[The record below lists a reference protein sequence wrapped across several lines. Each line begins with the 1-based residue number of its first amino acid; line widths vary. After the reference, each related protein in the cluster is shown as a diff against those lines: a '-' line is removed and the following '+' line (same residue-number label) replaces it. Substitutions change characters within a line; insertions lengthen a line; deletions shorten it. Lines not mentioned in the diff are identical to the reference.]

1 MNAKEFLN
9 NVSKEIRYK
18 PANKY
23 ISDELESHIEELKN
37 DNLCK
42 GLSEELAEETAVEQ
56 MGDAKKIGKK
66 LNRIHRPKLDW
77 VALILTIILILWG
90 GGYYKL
96 CYPDVFIG
104 KGFAGLND
112 FITNKVEYIVYI
124 LVMLFSIFLYFYD
137 YRKISKHSKLFYI
150 IATSLNIIAYFRGF
164 RANGNLIYGLWPFV
178 AISPSAFT
186 VSLYIIAFSGFMND
200 INKESKIKITISDQ
214 KIINPNV
221 IKIAGLAIISV
232 ITSLMIS
239 FVSGFLVAAVYI
251 IISVRELI
259 KEKNNKNTITFI
271 VSSILLFTLL
281 ASIICIVPLKWDMN
295 DYYEPTSAY
304 WVGVE
309 TEGEKRINFVRG
321 EVFKTAKL
329 FGKSDLNSIPIE
341 NEHGYFFDISRYFG
355 TRGDFAFLG
364 IVSRYGWIAGFG
376 AVGLLLLFNIKLII
390 NAIKMKD
397 RYGKLLVIGIASLYI
412 VQTVCNLL
420 MNLGIIGVAEFNLPF
435 ISGGDIEWL
444 MNIMCMSLVLSVYR
458 RKDINFE
465 EPQKSKLVA
474 KIEDF
479 FFEEVEEYKEKE
491 V

>member
-1 MNAKEFLN
+1 MNAKDFLN
-9 NVSKEIRYK
+9 NVSKEIKYK

-42 GLSEELAEETAVEQ
+42 GLSEEQAEETAVEQ
-56 MGDAKKIGKK
+56 MGDAKKIGKR

-77 VALILTIILILWG
+77 ITLILTIILILWG

-96 CYPDVFIG
+96 LYPDVFVG

-112 FITNKVEYIVYI
+112 FITNKIEYIVYI

-137 YRKISKHSKLFYI
+137 YRKICKHSKLFYI

-164 RANGNLIYGLWPFV
+164 RANGNLIYGLWPFA
-178 AISPSAFT
+178 AISPSAIT
-186 VSLYIIAFSGFMND
+186 IPLYIIAFSGFMND
-200 INKESKIKITISDQ
+200 INKESKIKIIVSDQ
-214 KIINPNV
+214 KTINPNI

-239 FVSGFLVAAVYI
+239 FVSGFLVTFVYMT
-251 IISVRELI
+251 ISVREFI

-271 VSSILLFTLL
+271 VSSILLFSLL
-281 ASIICIVPLKWDMN
+281 ASIICIVPLKWDMS
-295 DYYEPTSAY
+295 DYYEPSSAY

-309 TEGEKRINFVRG
+309 TEGEQRINFVRG

-329 FGKSDLNSIPIE
+329 FGKSELNSLPIE

-364 IVSRYGWIAGFG
+364 IVSRYGWIAGFVV
-376 AVGLLLLFNIKLII
+376 VGFLLLFNIKLII

-435 ISGGDIEWL
+435 ISGGDVEWL
-444 MNIMCMSLVLSVYR
+444 DRKSV
-458 RKDINFE
+458 
-465 EPQKSKLVA
+465 V
-474 KIEDF
+474 
-479 FFEEVEEYKEKE
+479 
-491 V
+491 